1 MMFEPQHLTLRS
13 LIRAAGL
20 IAALGFGLAAAS
32 GAWGQAA
39 KPAAPAAPAPAAAAP
54 AAGAAAPAAGTP
66 AQPGQA
72 PASEVQQEPFGDWRV
87 VCLTQPT
94 GKRCTLIQE
103 QAAPQTRQRML
114 AVEVALNG
122 DKLEGLL
129 LLPFGLLLERGVVLQ
144 LDEQP
149 AQPAL
154 RFRTCLPAGC
164 VVPINFDAKT
174 LAALR
179 NGKNLKLKVALDG
192 GQEPNLVISLN
203 GFGQAVD
210 RLVALR
216 KG

>member
-1 MMFEPQHLTLRS
+1 MFKQQYPTLRTA
-13 LIRAAGL
+13 IRTAGL
-20 IAALGFGLAAAS
+20 IAAFACGLAAA
-32 GAWGQAA
+32 GGVYAQAA
-39 KPAAPAAPAPAAAAP
+39 KPAAPAASAAAAPGTAPAAP
-54 AAGAAAPAAGTP
+54 AAGAP
-66 AQPGQA
+66 AQPGQT
-72 PASEVQQEPFGDWRV
+72 PASEVQKETFGDWLV
-87 VCLTQPT
+87 VCLAQPT

-114 AVEVALNG
+114 AMEVALNG

-129 LLPFGLLLERGVVLQ
+129 LLPFGLLLERGVVMQ
-144 LDEQP
+144 LDDQP

-174 LAALR
+174 LATLR
-179 NGKNLKLKVALDG
+179 AGKNLKLKVALDS

-210 RLVALR
+210 RLAALR
-216 KG
+216 KS

>member
-1 MMFEPQHLTLRS
+1 MFKQQHLTLRTA
-13 LIRAAGL
+13 IRAARL
-20 IAALGFGLAAAS
+20 IAAISFGLAAAD
-32 GAWGQAA
+32 GAWAQAA
-39 KPAAPAAPAPAAAAP
+39 KPAAPAAPAAAAAAP
-54 AAGAAAPAAGTP
+54 APGAAAPAAAGTP

-72 PASEVQQEPFGDWRV
+72 PASEVQKEAFGDWLV
-87 VCLTQPT
+87 VCLSQPT

-114 AVEVALNG
+114 AMEVALNG

-129 LLPFGLLLERGVVLQ
+129 LLPFGLLLERGVVMQ
-144 LDEQP
+144 LDDQP

-164 VVPINFDAKT
+164 VVPINFDPKT

-179 NGKNLKLKVALDG
+179 TGKNLKLKVALDS
-192 GQEPNLVISLN
+192 GQEPNLAISLN

-216 KG
+216 KS